1 MLLWWKKCPNSW
13 RFCRNPK
20 IHSTVFLRCR
30 RWSSDLYHMTCL
42 FSWSLGISN
51 KMMVKNGKYMTC
63 IKKKNIRID
72 DFQFHEGLYH
82 MYAYY
87 FRVAKFLRQIPSPSN
102 LDLFGAILWCKR
114 WMSWCCSRYVHWLE
128 GRGVLTTVKAAR
140 MLRDLHD
147 FTKNWSGS
155 LEGSCTIK
163 RIERHA
169 HSPWMLESLV

>member
-1 MLLWWKKCPNSW
+1 M
-13 RFCRNPK
+13 
-20 IHSTVFLRCR
+20 II
-30 RWSSDLYHMTCL
+30 WSIIYIYITWHVR

-51 KMMVKNGKYMTC
+51 KMMVKNGNYMTC
-63 IKKKNIRID
+63 RKKNIRID

-82 MYAYY
+82 LYAYY
-87 FRVAKFLRQIPSPSN
+87 FRVAKFLRQIPSPST